1 MGFKT
6 ILLCVYKTALP
17 TVSKFKTILE
27 NRTKSEVGDQTLQ
40 DEAYKRVI
48 EQRRNEFFLLKITS
62 QVLIVTIQ
70 FLNLF

>member
-1 MGFKT
+1 M
-6 ILLCVYKTALP
+6 I
-17 TVSKFKTILE
+17 KFKTILE
-27 NRTKSEVGDQTLQ
+27 NQTKSEVGDQTLQ

-48 EQRRNEFFLLKITS
+48 EQRRNEFFLLLKITS